1 MGWLDGPREGIHDP
15 ESGGEGV
22 LGPIQTDEALAVH
35 RSPPAEEG
43 DGTYVDEARKDG
55 GLPHPTSRFMSSA
68 RWHNRGKR

>member
-1 MGWLDGPREGIHDP
+1 
-15 ESGGEGV
+15 
-22 LGPIQTDEALAVH
+22 VH

-43 DGTYVDEARKDG
+43 DGTCVEEARKDG